1 MSVYQRINGY
11 FSGYQDTIAL
21 CPQAQALM
29 LEETKHYPYLEIFY
43 PSLNQIEKMKDEINS
58 KYPNTIIVGTSA
70 TSSRAWYDVII
81 GIENPEIKDYKE
93 FDEDFNINKYKLM
106 TVKDADATFDDV
118 EEALV
123 FIKQVMR
130 LEERNEI

>member
-1 MSVYQRINGY
+1 MYQRINGY

-21 CPQAQALM
+21 CPQALALM
-29 LEETKHYPYLEIFY
+29 LEETKRYPYLEIFY
-43 PSLNQIEKMKDEINS
+43 PSLNQIEKMKGEINS
-58 KYPNTIIVGTSA
+58 NYPNTIIVGTSA

-81 GIENPEIKDYKE
+81 GIENKEISDYKE

>member
-29 LEETKHYPYLEIFY
+29 LEETKGFPYLEIFY

-106 TVKDADATFDDV
+106 TIKDADATFDDV